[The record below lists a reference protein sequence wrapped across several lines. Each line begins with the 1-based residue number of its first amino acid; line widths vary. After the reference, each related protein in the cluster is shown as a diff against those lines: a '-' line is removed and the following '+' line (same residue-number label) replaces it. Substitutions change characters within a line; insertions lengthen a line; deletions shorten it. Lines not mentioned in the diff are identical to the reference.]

1 MKRDLSEIFDQFHC
15 RPPVGL
21 LMVLEN
27 YILRRIVVALKNEN
41 ALNDIGIEVVE
52 PPIAAGNLSKSSPVL
67 SSSKSYIFTSADE
80 ENEVTEGEAQ
90 EELKRKWKGCDI
102 SADYCK
108 ISADR
113 IENVKEWSIDRW
125 LKFDQENTDR
135 RKSIR

>member
-90 EELKRKWKGCDI
+90 EELKRKWKE
-102 SADYCK
+102 K
-108 ISADR
+108 
-113 IENVKEWSIDRW
+113 N
-125 LKFDQENTDR
+125 NT
-135 RKSIR
+135 